1 MNHNIKLIGISIKE
15 LFGKFDYSIDIPG
28 DYAPLILTGPN
39 GYGKSTIL
47 NIIESASNR
56 NLLYFHYLP
65 FSHISLQYSDGSK
78 LDIFG
83 DSGNLTDS
91 DCAGALIEDTD
102 EFDIRVGE
110 LRLPVRK
117 ISETKQTIFRI
128 ETPFLKETVEFGL
141 DNKKIEKA
149 VRRIRYW
156 RRLDIKTIDQ
166 SSDDY
171 INFVLSNKVEIQDY
185 LFSEMNN
192 PVFLFSL
199 ESLPS
204 ACLIPAQ
211 RIFTKLGSAKDE
223 IWKESIDVVSQ
234 DLRNRLINAQGQ
246 YLRESQIRNSDFIIK
261 ALNDQDIITE
271 EEYNKKVSILLPKIK
286 FLKDCGLI
294 SDITFPEFSDRHDGI
309 LHFFIEDLSYKLS
322 IFDDTITKLKLFIN
336 LVSAK
341 KFTNKTIEITVQGGL
356 RFKSDDGYFV
366 GLDKLSSG
374 EKNEIIMLYNYI
386 FKVGE
391 GSILLIDEPEISLHV
406 AWQLSFI
413 DEIVDISSQNKLTT
427 IVATHSPEIINERWD
442 ECVDLFEISNN

>member
-1 MNHNIKLIGISIKE
+1 MNHNIKLIGLSIKG
-15 LFGKFDYSIDIPG
+15 LFGRFDYSIDIP
-28 DYAPLILTGPN
+28 DNHVPLILTGPN
-39 GYGKSTIL
+39 GYGKSTVL
-47 NIIESASNR
+47 NIIEAVSNR

-65 FSHISLQYSDGSK
+65 FSHILLQYSDGSK
-78 LDIFG
+78 FDILG
-83 DSGNLTDS
+83 DRVNPEELDS
-91 DCAGALIEDTD
+91 DRVEGEDIA

-117 ISETKQTIFRI
+117 ISETKTTIFRI
-128 ETPFLKETVEFGL
+128 ESPVLKESVEYML

-156 RRLDIKTIDQ
+156 RRMDVRSMDQ
-166 SSDDY
+166 SSDEY
-171 INFVLSNKVEIQDY
+171 VNFVISNKDEIQNY
-185 LFSEMNN
+185 LFSEMIN

-204 ACLIPAQ
+204 ACMIPAQ
-211 RIFTKLGSAKDE
+211 RIFTKFGSAKE
-223 IWKESIDVVSQ
+223 EVWKESITVISD
-234 DLRNRLINAQGQ
+234 DLKSRLVNAQGQ

-261 ALNDQDIITE
+261 ALNDRDNISE
-271 EEYNKKVSILLPKIK
+271 EEYNEKVSILLPKIK

-294 SDITFPEFSDRHDGI
+294 SDITIPEFSVRHDGI
-309 LHFFIEDLSYKLS
+309 LHFFIEDLDYKLS
-322 IFDDTITKLKLFIN
+322 MFDDTIKKLKLFIK

-341 KFTNKTIEITVQGGL
+341 KFTNKTIEISVQGGL
-356 RFKSDDGYFV
+356 RFKSDNGYFV
-366 GLDKLSSG
+366 SLDKLSSG

-413 DEIVDISSQNKLTT
+413 DEIADISSQNKLTT